1 MNKFLKYFLILLTL
15 VLVVGPILFATQLY
29 KSSEFAFEKSQDKND
44 AQRQSNLRDSKVN
57 PEKQPISILFLGID
71 DNEGREKNGQSIE
84 HSRSDAMI
92 LSTFNQKKHQIRM
105 LSIPRDTIS
114 YIPKVGYYDKIT
126 HAHAYG
132 GPIASMDSVEATMNV
147 PVDYYVRVNM
157 KAFVEA
163 VDELGGIYYDVPYNL
178 NEPNSDDTGRIK
190 IKKGYQKLNGD
201 QALAVARTRHQDS
214 DLKRGQRQMDLI
226 KILFQKAQSLDS
238 IDKLDNVVTIVGKNA
253 KHNLT
258 KKEIKALAK
267 MYLSGDTDIKTS
279 QLEGKDDYL
288 DGIYYYNPSVKS
300 IMKYSNILR
309 SDLGLSKITDK
320 DEFLDHRVIK
330 HYGSLVP
337 LTELDDSLL
346 RKNQKDT
353 TSDDNDSNNNNDEN
367 NTDNEQNNVQNNQ
380 TTDNQNT
387 YENNYQDQYQQNDY
401 QNNTMNDGN
410 NMNVQ

>member
-1 MNKFLKYFLILLTL
+1 MNKLLKYFLILLTL